1 MENLQNNPPFSIV
14 EGYKNLIRDEHTKA
28 ILNTNYNEY
37 ENYKKMKQIKGAE
50 VKRIDDLE
58 KDLGSIKNDINEIKM
73 LLKGLANGS

>member
-14 EGYKNLIRDEHTKA
+14 EGYKNLIRDENTKA